1 MISAG
6 DDCTLKEDYNK
17 EYCSGFIGI
26 DDNSDN
32 KWSDTGYVNRSD
44 YIAKHYSGPDNSST
58 CNYTDHATLD
68 VRLTSTAF
76 DDVRSGIAALLPG
89 GGNPIRKGL
98 YESIKVLRDD
108 GRKNA
113 VKAVVI
119 LGDPEYNWYGDP
131 LAKQK
136 EPAKMDPKEMGPT
149 KGWYEFADLIHNADQ
164 NMSVFAKECGVRIY
178 AITYSPQSSADADK
192 TMEILAEVSGGKYYN
207 ASTKNA
213 LIEVYQKIASD
224 LKTEAGVNT
233 TMNVVFE
240 NVEVDGKLDVPGK
253 EVFDYVYAPPNSTQI
268 YSYFSHDN
276 SVITGPYDRDDTENW
291 TASPPHLPF
300 EIGTIR
306 LNQTWEATFRLNVTK
321 SGNINIFGPGSAISF
336 NNGKGTL
343 KLPDT
348 FIRAIPQNNTGITS
362 PTLAVRFTEP
372 NPGSGPYTDVV
383 PLNWTTTYDGDQ
395 SVEVSLT
402 RSLQDDRRLPSVFFQ
417 KTLPPQM
424 FADKR
429 EIANSTVMDVRDLVP
444 GNYSITVTASADNN
458 DAKDMTYV
466 WVHTKDASPAYIKIS

>member
-1 MISAG
+1 
-6 DDCTLKEDYNK
+6 
-17 EYCSGFIGI
+17 
-26 DDNSDN
+26 
-32 KWSDTGYVNRSD
+32 
-44 YIAKHYSGPDNSST
+44 
-58 CNYTDHATLD
+58 
-68 VRLTSTAF
+68 
-76 DDVRSGIAALLPG
+76 
-89 GGNPIRKGL
+89 
-98 YESIKVLRDD
+98 
-108 GRKNA
+108 
-113 VKAVVI
+113 
-119 LGDPEYNWYGDP
+119 
-131 LAKQK
+131 
-136 EPAKMDPKEMGPT
+136 MDPKRWGQPKAGMNLLISSTTQTRTCQSLRRGMG
-149 KGWYEFADLIHNADQ
+149 N
-164 NMSVFAKECGVRIY
+164 Y

-321 SGNINIFGPGSAISF
+321 SGNINIFGLAQRSHSTTA
-336 NNGKGTL
+336 KVL
-343 KLPDT
+343 KLPIP

-417 KTLPPQM
+417 RTLPPQM